1 MNAPAAA
8 TPAAGPLTLT
18 RAAAALLQSG
28 VVVLALAAVALHLI
42 DDNYLPRERP

>member
-18 RAAAALLQSG
+18 RAAALVQSG

-42 DDNYLPRERP
+42 DDKYLPRERP